1 MLKLDVFNRLKVF
14 LSVIIEIELYI

>member
-1 MLKLDVFNRLKVF
+1 MLKLHVFNRLKVF